1 MDAFLI
7 YIYIAAGLA
16 LLLFIQR
23 YLGQVI
29 KFIFNP
35 RLFYL
40 FFRHIVLP
48 YIFQRQRL
56 WGPIT
61 RLQALLHSIHFGGTL
76 ACNIIGVSGLAAAQ
90 SRSGSL
96 AVLHFIPM
104 ALVPKFSLAAKLI
117 GISLSTY
124 RRLHSALG
132 YMAFLQGILH
142 VILALQAIRFD
153 LNDRLQ
159 KYGFVVSFRVLKSR
173 K

>member
-7 YIYIAAGLA
+7 YIYIAAGSA
-16 LLLFIQR
+16 ILLLFQR

-40 FFRHIVLP
+40 FFRHIFLP
-48 YIFQRQRL
+48 YIFQRRRL

-76 ACNIIGVSGLAAAQ
+76 ACNIVGVSGLAAAR

-96 AVLHFIPM
+96 AVLHFVPM
-104 ALVPKFSLAAKLI
+104 ALVPNFSLAAKFI
-117 GISLSTY
+117 RISLSTY

-132 YMAFLQGILH
+132 YMAFFQGILH
-142 VILALQAIRFD
+142 VILALQVMRFD

-159 KYGFVVSFRVLKSR
+159 KYGFMVSFSVSK
-173 K
+173 